1 MSDVDP
7 TAQAQGLGSA
17 TLDEP
22 PSNGHGEIELSAP
35 PREVSEPSDVAEE
48 AEAIAVEVADEPT
61 AAGDLDDSAL
71 IGLGVRA
78 AAPLPQIAKR
88 RVRGRY
94 RSVGTGF
101 QVELRVDVDGPR
113 PMKRVSA
120 DYYSV
125 SGGTTTY
132 FGSMRVDV
140 AAVTIGPALVT
151 ITGTGRYTFAAGAPK
166 VKVTIPRV
174 AVFNNPAAATLR
186 HFTTGGA
193 PAAVYVC
200 RFQSVGLRSVL
211 LEEDV
216 QQGVTRFPS
225 YNTGSLPSGGPA
237 RTLSTVSAYAEA
249 GVQMLSTGMSNT
261 VATADAG
268 ANASWSDAELHAAMQ
283 KHFSKWQDLPQ
294 WAVWLLHAR
303 LHDIGPNLYG
313 IMFDQQGRQRQ
324 GCAVFYESLAGTSAD
339 RLRLQLYTCVH
350 ELGHCFNLL
359 HSWQKS
365 FADPPVPNRPA
376 SPSWM
381 NYPWNFPG
389 GPAAFWAAFAFQ
401 FDDPEVI
408 HIRHAFRDDVIMGGN
423 PFTVGSAL
431 ENDPGWRDPEVD
443 DSGLRLELSA
453 PRAMPYG
460 VPVAVDLALR
470 VTSERARQVPPI
482 LGPRPGLVDIAIRT
496 PGGRAIVFEPLLQH
510 CLGGEETVTLRA
522 GDEPVRDSAF
532 IHYGK
537 GGFTFDQPGMYRLRA
552 RYAAPD
558 GSLVVSDVV
567 ELLVQAPVS
576 QADNEVAELI
586 FGDEQGTLLSLVGS
600 DAPELQ
606 RGNDALQEIVD
617 RHGKHPAAAVARVVL
632 GTNAAREFKHVEVDG
647 SVSVREPQ
655 PEEAASLLGATLQVD
670 ALREAAS
677 GAEDEMEA
685 RSLAAAELP
694 LIGTKKAVPS
704 YVDAYL
710 RSRRHEIVTEVVELS

>member
-1 MSDVDP
+1 V
-7 TAQAQGLGSA
+7 TA
-17 TLDEP
+17 
-22 PSNGHGEIELSAP
+22 
-35 PREVSEPSDVAEE
+35 PREAAETYEAAEE
-48 AEAIAVEVADEPT
+48 AEAFAPEIADEPT
-61 AAGDLDDSAL
+61 TAGELDELAL
-71 IGLGVRA
+71 GLGAGAEAPA
-78 AAPLPQIAKR
+78 AIIAKR

-94 RSVGTGF
+94 RSTGTGF
-101 QVELRVDVDGPR
+101 QVELRVDVDGHR

-140 AAVTIGPALVT
+140 ATVTVTSTLVT
-151 ITGTGRYTFAAGAPK
+151 IAGTGKYTFAAGAPK
-166 VKVTIPRV
+166 VRVTIPRV
-174 AVFNNPAAATLR
+174 PLTTRPAAATLR
-186 HFTTGGA
+186 HFTAAGA
-193 PAAVYVC
+193 PGAVYVC
-200 RFQSVGLRSVL
+200 GFRAVGLRSVL

-216 QQGVTRFPS
+216 QQGVTPFPF
-225 YNTGSLPSGGPA
+225 YDTGSLPSGGPA
-237 RTLSTVSAYAEA
+237 RTLTTVKAYAEA
-249 GVQMLSTGMSNT
+249 GVQMLSTGLSNT
-261 VATADAG
+261 VPTSDAG

-283 KHFSKWQDLPQ
+283 KHFSKWKDIPQ
-294 WAVWLLHAR
+294 WAVWLLHAY

-313 IMFDQQGRQRQ
+313 IMFDQKGRQRQ
-324 GCAVFYESLAGTSAD
+324 GCAVFYKSLAGTSAD
-339 RLRLQLYTCVH
+339 KLRLQLYTCVH

-365 FADPPVPNRPA
+365 FADPPVPNRPG

-389 GPAAFWAAFAFQ
+389 GPAAFWAAFPFE

-408 HIRHAFRDDVIMGGN
+408 HIRHAFRDNVIMGGN
-423 PFTVGSAL
+423 PFTVGSGL
-431 ENDPGWRDPEVD
+431 ENDPAWRDPEVD

-453 PRAMPYG
+453 PRAFPYG
-460 VPVAVDLALR
+460 VPVAVDLELR
-470 VTSERARQVPPI
+470 GTSERGRQVPPT

-496 PGGRAIVFEPLLQH
+496 PGGRSIAFEPLLQH
-510 CLGGEETVTLRA
+510 CRGGEEPVTLRA
-522 GDEPVRDSAF
+522 GDDPVRDSAF

-537 GGFTFDQPGMYRLRA
+537 DGFTFDQPGMYRLRA

-558 GSLVVSDVV
+558 GSAVLSNVL
-567 ELLVQAPVS
+567 ELLVLGPVS

-606 RGNDALQEIVD
+606 RGNDALQEIID
-617 RHGKHPAAAVARVVL
+617 RHAKHPTAAVARLVI
-632 GTNAAREFKHVEVDG
+632 GTNAAREFKHVDIDG
-647 SVSVREPQ
+647 SVYVRKPEPD
-655 PEEAASLLGATLQVD
+655 AATSLLGATFEVD
-670 ALREAAS
+670 TVRAAAS
-677 GAEDEMEA
+677 EAEDEAEA

-694 LIGTKKAVPS
+694 RVGTKKAIPS

-710 RSRRHEIVTEVVELS
+710 RSRRQEIATEVVELS